1 MKKILFICTGNT
13 CRSPMAEAIARK
25 LDKNLEV
32 KSAGLFAVQGSDI
45 SPFAKEV
52 LQENDIVHQHQSTPF
67 TKEVAD
73 WADLILTMTKSH
85 KDYIVGQYPDLRH
98 KVFSLKEFVKA
109 EGMDVSD
116 PYGGSIDTY
125 RRTYQE
131 LYDLITKL
139 EDKLY

>member
-45 SPFAKEV
+45 SPFAKKV
-52 LQENDIVHQHQSTPF
+52 LQENDIFHQHQSTPF

-73 WADLILTMTKSH
+73 WADLILTMTKFH
-85 KDYIVGQYPDLRH
+85 KDYIVGQYLDLRH

-139 EDKLY
+139 EDQLY

>member
-1 MKKILFICTGNT
+1 MKKILFVCTGNT

-32 KSAGLFAVQGSDI
+32 KSAGLFTVQGSTI

-52 LQENDIVHQHQSTPF
+52 LQENNIVHQHQSTPF
-67 TKEVAD
+67 TKEVGD

-85 KDYIVGQYPDLRH
+85 KDYIFSQYPDLRY
-98 KVFSLKEFVKA
+98 KVFSLKEYVKA
-109 EGMDVSD
+109 DGMDVID

-125 RRTYQE
+125 RRTFEE

-139 EDKLY
+139 GEKLD